1 MRQDDFIYCTIKE
14 IARFLGR
21 DFETSTEE
29 SKNSSEVSFHSSELS
44 FHSSEVL
51 FPGSVE
57 NFHLLAGDFPFPREK
72 PKLAE
77 VCR

>member
-1 MRQDDFIYCTIKE
+1 MIPDEDIDGTIKE
-14 IARFLGR
+14 IGDFLGGN
-21 DFETSTEE
+21 FGISTEE
-29 SKNSSEVSFHSSELS
+29 SKNSSEVSFHSSEVS
-44 FHSSEVL
+44 FHSSEV
-51 FPGSVE
+51 FFSGSVE

>member
-14 IARFLGR
+14 IARFPGR

-29 SKNSSEVSFHSSELS
+29 SRNSSEVSFHSSE
-44 FHSSEVL
+44 VL
-51 FPGSVE
+51 YPGSVG

-72 PKLAE
+72 TQLAE

>member
-1 MRQDDFIYCTIKE
+1 MIPGDFIDGTIKE
-14 IARFLGR
+14 IGDFLGGN
-21 DFETSTEE
+21 FETSTEE

-44 FHSSEVL
+44 FHSSELL
-51 FPGSVE
+51 FPGSVG

-72 PKLAE
+72 PQLAE

>member
-14 IARFLGR
+14 IARFPGR

-51 FPGSVE
+51 FRPSVE
-57 NFHLLAGDFPFPREK
+57 NFWWLVSYWEIPLGKSDSAK
-72 PKLAE
+72 I
-77 VCR
+77 

>member
-14 IARFLGR
+14 IARFPGR

-51 FPGSVE
+51 YPGSVG

-72 PKLAE
+72 PQLAE